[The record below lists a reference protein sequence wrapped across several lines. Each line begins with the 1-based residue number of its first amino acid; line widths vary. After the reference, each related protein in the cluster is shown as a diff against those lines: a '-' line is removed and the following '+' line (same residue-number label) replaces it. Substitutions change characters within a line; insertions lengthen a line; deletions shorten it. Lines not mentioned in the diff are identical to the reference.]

1 MLQVSGQKDFAVMAP
16 EVLSKFEDVTIR
28 LQGSEHINP
37 LDVIRGFLNVRGM
50 QIHLFSFFQNIC
62 SYKESVVT
70 LTRYSCVSYVK
81 WDPVFSTDDIK
92 QVVEAYNLKI
102 ADNISENDQ
111 VIYIIELPQR
121 FPLTA
126 NLSISIKIGEYVD
139 ILEIQYNS

>member
-1 MLQVSGQKDFAVMAP
+1 MK
-16 EVLSKFEDVTIR
+16 
-28 LQGSEHINP
+28 
-37 LDVIRGFLNVRGM
+37 
-50 QIHLFSFFQNIC
+50 C
-62 SYKESVVT
+62 
-70 LTRYSCVSYVK
+70 
-81 WDPVFSTDDIK
+81 DPVFSTDDVK

-102 ADNISENDQ
+102 ADNISENDR